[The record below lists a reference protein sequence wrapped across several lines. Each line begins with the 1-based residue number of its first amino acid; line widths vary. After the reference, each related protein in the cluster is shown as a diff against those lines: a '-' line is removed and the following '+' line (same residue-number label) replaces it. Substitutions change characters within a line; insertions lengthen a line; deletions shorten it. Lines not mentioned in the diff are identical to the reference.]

1 VASLPPD
8 PRVPSPPSTLT
19 DVDETADPHADSVR
33 LALPAES
40 WDIAAVQRRVWDVSA
55 EPESRALLDSLD
67 LDTMAAA
74 WHGAITRPPEARF
87 RVLVAVAEGRV
98 VGLATTLPSQDPDAD
113 RATDGAIE
121 ELLVDPAARQRGHGS
136 RLVNACVD
144 TLRADGFVR
153 ARHWL
158 RADDDVRRAF
168 LTAAG
173 WAPDGA
179 HREIGSD
186 DDAIRVKQVRLHTA
200 IA

>member
-1 VASLPPD
+1 MA
-8 PRVPSPPSTLT
+8 T
-19 DVDETADPHADSVR
+19 DNSHAAAGPHADSVR

-40 WDIAAVQRRVWDVSA
+40 WDIARVQRRAWGETDDPIALAMLSSIDLEGMAEVWH
-55 EPESRALLDSLD
+55 R
-67 LDTMAAA
+67 
-74 WHGAITRPPEARF
+74 AITRPPEARC

-98 VGLATTLPSQDPDAD
+98 VGLATTLASQDPDAD
-113 RATDGAIE
+113 GSVDGAIDE
-121 ELLVDPAARQRGHGS
+121 FIVDPAARGHGHGS

-144 TLRADGFVR
+144 TLRADGFNR

-158 RADDDVRRAF
+158 RAGDDVRRKF
-168 LTAAG
+168 LTDSG

-186 DDAIRVKQVRLHTA
+186 DETIRVKQIRLHTA

>member
-1 VASLPPD
+1 MA
-8 PRVPSPPSTLT
+8 TELT
-19 DVDETADPHADSVR
+19 AAAGDPHADSVR

-40 WDIAAVQRRVWDVSA
+40 RDIAAVQRRAWSA
-55 EPESRALLDSLD
+55 GGDPATEAVLSSID
-67 LDTMAAA
+67 LDTMAEA

-113 RATDGAIE
+113 AAADGAID
-121 ELLVDPAARQRGHGS
+121 ELVVDPTARRRGHGS

-158 RADDDVRRAF
+158 RADDDELRLF
-168 LTAAG
+168 LTEAG

-179 HREIGSD
+179 HREIGAD
-186 DDAIRVKQVRLHTA
+186 DDSVRVKQVRLHTA
-200 IA
+200 I